1 MSKAPRTQVGDRL
14 NKNYKQED
22 IRKTN
27 IQAAKAVAEVV
38 RTSLGPRG
46 MDKMIQDSKGQVLIT
61 NDGATIMKQMELV
74 HPTARMLVEI
84 SKAQDI
90 EAGDGTTSVVV
101 MAGSMLN
108 QCLLLLDKGV
118 HPSVISEGYQLA
130 IEKAREVLTT
140 IAKPIELTDTQQLIN
155 CVNTCLSSKVVNSY
169 SDILSP
175 MAVEAVM
182 KIVDIEKD
190 DNVDLN
196 QIKIAKKLGGTVE
209 ETMLVEGLCFSSQK
223 VSHFAGG
230 PSRLTNPKIAL
241 VQFCISAPKTDLENS
256 VVVKDYTAMDRI
268 LKEERKYIAEIIKKI
283 VKSGA
288 NVVLIQKSILRES
301 VNQLALHFL
310 AKKGIMVIK
319 DIERDDVAFISRTIG
334 AIPVSHIDHLT
345 PEKLGSC
352 ELVEEKALSDDS
364 KVLMMT
370 GVKKDCKT
378 VTVFM
383 RGSNQLVIEEADR
396 SMHDALCVVR
406 SLVKSKSILCGGG
419 APEIE
424 IS

>member
-1 MSKAPRTQVGDRL
+1 
-14 NKNYKQED
+14 
-22 IRKTN
+22 
-27 IQAAKAVAEVV
+27 
-38 RTSLGPRG
+38 
-46 MDKMIQDSKGQVLIT
+46 
-61 NDGATIMKQMELV
+61 
-74 HPTARMLVEI
+74 ML
-84 SKAQDI
+84 Q
-90 EAGDGTTSVVV
+90 
-101 MAGSMLN
+101 
-108 QCLLLLDKGV
+108 
-118 HPSVISEGYQLA
+118 
-130 IEKAREVLTT
+130 T
-140 IAKPIELTDTQQLIN
+140 IAKPVALTDKEQLVN
-155 CVNTCLSSKVVNSY
+155 CVHTCLSSKVVNAY

-175 MAVEAVM
+175 MAVEAVL
-182 KIVDIEKD
+182 KIIDIQQD
-190 DNVDLN
+190 TNVDLN

-230 PSRLTNPKIAL
+230 PSRLANPKIAL
-241 VQFCISAPKTDLENS
+241 IQFCISAPKTDLENS
-256 VVVKDYTAMDRI
+256 VVVKDYSAMDRI

-319 DIERDDVAFISRTIG
+319 DIEREDVAFISRTIG
-334 AIPVSHIDHLT
+334 ATPVSHVDHLT
-345 PEKLGSC
+345 SDKLGTC
-352 ELVEEKALSDDS
+352 GLVEEQVLSDDS

-406 SLVKSKSILCGGG
+406 SLVKNKSILCGGG